1 MYSLCE
7 LCSCRSFIVHDLLR
21 IRIDHL
27 IIYDPCED
35 MEIFMF
41 DEIGWDGYL
50 IDKFGHFR
58 EQAIKSHLFHQSPMS
73 SCFI

>member
-1 MYSLCE
+1 MYSLGE
-7 LCSCRSFIVHDLLR
+7 LCSSDSLIAPDLCR

-50 IDKFGHFR
+50 IDKFCHFR
-58 EQAIKSHLFHQSPMS
+58 ERTIKSHLFDESPMS
-73 SCFI
+73 GSFI